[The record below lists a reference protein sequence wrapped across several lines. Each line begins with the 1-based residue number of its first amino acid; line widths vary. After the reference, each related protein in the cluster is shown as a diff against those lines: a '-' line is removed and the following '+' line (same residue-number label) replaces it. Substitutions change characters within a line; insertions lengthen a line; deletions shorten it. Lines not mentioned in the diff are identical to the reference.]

1 MSRKHK
7 ASMSFLHKKREKA
20 RLKKVRKMR
29 EAKVNKFVSTGELLS
44 NIKVEDD
51 GNKKE

>member
-29 EAKVNKFVSTGELLS
+29 EAKVNKFVSTGDLLKD
-44 NIKVEDD
+44 IKVEKSNEDI
-51 GNKKE
+51 G